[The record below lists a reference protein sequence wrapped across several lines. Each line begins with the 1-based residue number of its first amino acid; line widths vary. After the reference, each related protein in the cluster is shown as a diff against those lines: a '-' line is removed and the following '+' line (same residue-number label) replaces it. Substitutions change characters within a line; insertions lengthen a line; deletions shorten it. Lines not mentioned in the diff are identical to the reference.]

1 MALKERYGKDQSA
14 LAVTATTGVAAA
26 NIGGS
31 TLHSWGS
38 LLIEKCNI
46 DQQLEHIRKGPG
58 LGRWLSVRTIIIDE
72 VSMLGGDLFD
82 FLHDIAK
89 ALRPTTDRPFG
100 GIQVLACG
108 DFFQVRSPSA

>member
-1 MALKERYGKDQSA
+1 LQERYRHDLSA

-38 LLIEKCNI
+38 VLIKNC
-46 DQQLEHIRKGPG
+46 DLSQQLEHIRKGSG
-58 LGRWLSVRTIIIDE
+58 VRRWLSVRTIIVDE
-72 VSMLGGDLFD
+72 VSMLDGDLFD
-82 FLHDIAK
+82 LLHDIAK
-89 ALRPTTDRPFG
+89 VLRPTTNRPFG

-108 DFFQVRSPSA
+108 DFFQVCSP